1 MIVKIPFLTDLHFGN
16 PKIQVSRMV
25 DSLHEYA
32 YPVIAESQLLLLGG
46 DFFDRLLD
54 INSDAGILAIFVIDE
69 LINMAIEKKI
79 YIRVLRGT
87 FSHDR
92 LQNRMFTER
101 AQRIPLYNKIPLIR
115 TVNKVE
121 IERFPVFGLDIL
133 FCPDDQPQPDMTEAV
148 LETINANHL
157 EQVDYMCC
165 HGYWDHLLPD
175 NTTKRPH
182 DCLDYD
188 RLKNRVRYQIF
199 NGHVH
204 SPGIWKKVISGG
216 SFERFRHNEE
226 EDKGFYVAEF
236 NSENKSSGIKF
247 VRNKKA
253 TPFITVHTEYNAT
266 PEAALEYL
274 DKRIKQDLKYYDTN
288 DEVIHVRIVGDGTA
302 IIPAIRGKYAHVVI
316 TEKHIDTKQKVDVE
330 FSNSI
335 SDLPTITEENLPEL
349 IHSNVCEDHPELS
362 VDRIKEILDGS
373 RI

>member
-1 MIVKIPFLTDLHFGN
+1 MIVKIPFLTDIHFGN
-16 PKIQVSRMV
+16 PKIQASRMV
-25 DSLHEYA
+25 ESLHEYA

-54 INSDAGILAIFVIDE
+54 INSDAGILAIYIIDE
-69 LINMAIEKKI
+69 LINLAIEKKI

-92 LQNRMFTER
+92 MQNRMFTER
-101 AQRIPLYNKIPLIR
+101 AQHIPNYNGISLVR

-133 FCPDDQPQPDMTEAV
+133 FCPDDQPQEDMTEAI
-148 LETINANHL
+148 LETLNANHL

-175 NTTKRPH
+175 NTVKKPH

-216 SFERFRHNEE
+216 SFERFRHGEE
-226 EDKGFYVAEF
+226 EDKGFYLAEY
-236 NSENKSSGIKF
+236 NSDTKTSAIKF
-247 VRNKKA
+247 IRNKKA
-253 TPFITVHTEYNAT
+253 VPFITIHMDNSAS
-266 PEAALEYL
+266 PESALEYL
-274 DKRIKQDLKYYDTN
+274 DKRVKQDLKYYDTT
-288 DEVIHVRIVGDGTA
+288 DEVIHVRIIGDGAA
-302 IIPAIRGKYAHVVI
+302 IVPMIKDKYKHVLI
-316 TEKHIDTKQKVDVE
+316 TEKHVSTRQKVEVE
-330 FSNSI
+330 FSDTI
-335 SDLPTITEENLPEL
+335 SDLPTITVENLPSI
-349 IHSNVCEDHPELS
+349 IHANVKEEHPEMTES
-362 VDRIKEILDGS
+362 RIKEILDDTG
-373 RI
+373 I

>member
-16 PKIQVSRMV
+16 PKIQTMRMV

-54 INSDAGILAIFVIDE
+54 INSDAGILAIYVIDQ
-69 LINMAIEKKI
+69 LINIAMEKKV
-79 YIRVLRGT
+79 YIRILRGT

-92 LQNRMFTER
+92 MQNRMFVER
-101 AQRIPLYNKIPLIR
+101 AQSIPQYNKLPLIR
-115 TVNKVE
+115 AVNKVE
-121 IERFPVFGLDIL
+121 IERFPCFGLDVL
-133 FCPDDQPQPDMTEAV
+133 FCPDDQPQPDMTDAIIDT
-148 LETINANHL
+148 LNANHL

-175 NTTKRPH
+175 NTVKKPH

-226 EDKGFYVAEF
+226 EDKGFYVAEY
-236 NSENKSSGIKF
+236 NSDTKTSAIKF

-253 TPFITVHTEYNAT
+253 VPFITVHMENSAT
-266 PEAALEYL
+266 PDSALEYL
-274 DKRIKQDLKYYDTN
+274 EKRIKQDLKYYASN
-288 DEVIHVRIVGDGTA
+288 NEVVHIRIVGDGSA
-302 IIPAIRGKYAHVVI
+302 IIPTIKEKYPKAMI
-316 TEKHIDTKQKVDVE
+316 TEKHVVTKQKVEVE
-330 FSNSI
+330 FSDSI
-335 SDLPTITEENLPEL
+335 SDLPTITEENLPSL
-349 IHSNVCEDHPELS
+349 IRNNVKEEHPELS
-362 VDRIKEILDGS
+362 EARIKEILDDSGV
-373 RI
+373 